1 MVRGTWGQH
10 TVTGRTRRE
19 VAKKIEAL
27 IDEAIVTAFMERN
40 MKGSVE
46 IDGVKHAV
54 FIKSEVL

>member
-27 IDEAIVTAFMERN
+27 IDEAIVTAFMER